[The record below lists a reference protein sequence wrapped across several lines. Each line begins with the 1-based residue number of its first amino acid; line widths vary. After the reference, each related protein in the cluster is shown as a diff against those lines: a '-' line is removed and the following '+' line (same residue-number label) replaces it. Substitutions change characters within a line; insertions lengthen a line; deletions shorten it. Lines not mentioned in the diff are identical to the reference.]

1 MITNTPA
8 LRPCNGLIGREKET
22 KKRSHEKHEQ
32 SPKLG
37 QNELLVRLR
46 EREQGKGSKD
56 GIGDDMVSND
66 RPFSI

>member
-37 QNELLVRLR
+37 QNELLVRSR
-46 EREQGKGSKD
+46 EREQGRGGKD